1 MKWKDVNEL
10 CAKTVEDVQDGWRV
24 SKHFRVY
31 VTNDGFFGLW
41 VVRCTSSIHQRI
53 MEPHFFYIE
62 TKMWFLNIFQ
72 CLKVGILFGSANLD
86 MIPKIV
92 QKCNK
97 WYTISEYKMKLRAT
111 FVSASLELTHQSWEL
126 PISFHISILLNLLPM
141 YWLLNKLPDSYL
153 LLH

>member
-10 CAKTVEDVQDGWRV
+10 CAKTVQDVQDGWRV

-41 VVRCTSSIHQRI
+41 VVRCTSSIHQRM

-72 CLKVGILFGSANLD
+72 CLKVGILFGSANLY
-86 MIPKIV
+86 MI
-92 QKCNK
+92 
-97 WYTISEYKMKLRAT
+97 LRTAAKSIAFEWRAASGPLVASPHAAAPASPRRPAGGWLSGQDYWIEFST
-111 FVSASLELTHQSWEL
+111 SAPQCLVSASKWT
-126 PISFHISILLNLLPM
+126 
-141 YWLLNKLPDSYL
+141 D
-153 LLH
+153 

>member
-10 CAKTVEDVQDGWRV
+10 CAKTVQDVQDGWRV
-24 SKHFRVY
+24 SKQFRVY

-86 MIPKIV
+86 KIPQFQLKSGGKVPPSMLYFIPSHTYCQCTV
-92 QKCNK
+92 QFTC
-97 WYTISEYKMKLRAT
+97 TCSDC
-111 FVSASLELTHQSWEL
+111 SALIHW
-126 PISFHISILLNLLPM
+126 H
-141 YWLLNKLPDSYL
+141 
-153 LLH
+153 